1 MSLPPREKDLI
12 GIINSLERQLDDVQF
27 IISKQNFTTQA
38 GIIGQTGPQGLTGST
53 GPQGPSGTITV
64 GTVTTGVAGSSVS
77 ITNAGTSTNA
87 VLNFSIPRGDTG
99 AKGDKGDAG
108 TLAIG
113 TVTTTASGTSATVT
127 NSGTSSTAVLNF
139 TIPKG
144 DQGTPGV
151 NANRILNGNGAPN
164 FSIGTD
170 GDFYLDKTAGVMY
183 GPKDSGAW
191 PVGTFVSTPGPAGPA
206 GSPSVTDARL
216 FYLY

>member
-53 GPQGPSGTITV
+53 GPQGPAGTITI
-64 GTVTTGVAGSSVS
+64 GTVTTGAVGSSASV
-77 ITNAGTSTNA
+77 TNAGTSTSA

-108 TLAIG
+108 TLTVG
-113 TVTTTASGTSATVT
+113 TVTTTASGTNATVT
-127 NSGTSSTAVLNF
+127 NVSVDPSAAVLNF
-139 TIPKG
+139 TIPRG
-144 DQGTPGV
+144 DKGTP
-151 NANRILNGNGAPN
+151 ANRILNGTTAPN
-164 FSIGTD
+164 FSIGDD
-170 GDFYLDKTAGVMY
+170 GDFYLDTTAGVMY
-183 GPKDSGAW
+183 GPKSGGTW
-191 PVGTFVSTPGPAGPA
+191 PASSFVSTPGPAGPA